1 MYILF
6 VRENIFNLFL
16 VRAEFDINPTILSFL
31 YRGNTEGWRCERCKS
46 GFWGDPLRGCE
57 LCNCHQIGSMSNA
70 CDVVSGQCLCNPRY
84 GGHHCDECEV
94 SIIIL

>member
-1 MYILF
+1 MKYF
-6 VRENIFNLFL
+6 
-16 VRAEFDINPTILSFL
+16 

-46 GFWGDPLRGCE
+46 GYWGDPLKGCE
-57 LCNCHQIGSMSNA
+57 LCNCHQIGSMSNV

-94 SIIIL
+94 SRSTFTYYKINKLQFYCLFFILNQFK